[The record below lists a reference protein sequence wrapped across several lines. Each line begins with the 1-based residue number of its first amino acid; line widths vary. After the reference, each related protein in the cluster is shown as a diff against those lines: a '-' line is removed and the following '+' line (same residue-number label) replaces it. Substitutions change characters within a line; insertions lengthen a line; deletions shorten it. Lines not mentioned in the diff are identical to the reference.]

1 MADTSSGNT
10 LEQVRNTGR
19 QINFSSGDQITTLL
33 LNVINVKILLELLVW
48 LMDESCKMFSFKHF
62 NTVKHEN
69 MRVLNLPALFV
80 EVKQNLL
87 SKPEATNE
95 EFLNVQ

>member
-1 MADTSSGNT
+1 
-10 LEQVRNTGR
+10 
-19 QINFSSGDQITTLL
+19 
-33 LNVINVKILLELLVW
+33 
-48 LMDESCKMFSFKHF
+48 MDESCKMFSFKHF

-95 EFLNVQ
+95 EFLNVH